1 MPLQGTYMGR
11 DVVINDLDTAN
22 QAFYSH
28 CGSGVLHLQHCGAC
42 DLMRYPTTTACPWC
56 AGAEYGWR
64 PVSGRG
70 TVYSYTEVHHAIDP
84 GFREHTPYHILLV
97 QLDEQVDRPSEHEA
111 LRINGNLVD
120 ADGELAG
127 EELVK
132 SVGIGTRVRVVFKD
146 MGGGIALPL
155 WTVDEE
161 ADQPEEVWR
170 YPDG

>member
-22 QAFYSH
+22 QEFYSH
-28 CGSGVLHLQHCGAC
+28 CASGVLHLQHCPAC

-64 PVSGRG
+64 PVSGKG
-70 TVYSYTEVHHAIDP
+70 TGHSYTEVHHAIDP
-84 GFREHTPYHILLV
+84 GFRQHTPYHILLV
-97 QLDEQVDRPSEHEA
+97 QLDEQAGRPTEHEA

-127 EELVK
+127 EALVS
-132 SVGIGTRVRVVFKD
+132 SVGIGTRARVVFKD

-155 WTVDEE
+155 WTVD
-161 ADQPEEVWR
+161 ADAEQPEEVWR
-170 YPDG
+170 YPDR